1 MYIINM
7 KGHFVCLSLCF
18 LLSCATM
25 NSTNKSPEEKIRFS
39 FPENVNQW
47 KLEKTLPD
55 RYDAETLYDYIDGN
69 AEVYRSLGVKEVY
82 AYRWLN
88 PQQVEIFMD
97 IFDMG
102 NSASAYGA
110 YHHDIRD
117 QKDIGLGVE
126 SEGMN
131 NSLAFWKDR
140 YFISIVGMG
149 DSPELNQTVIELGKI
164 IDRQI
169 PNKGK
174 PPEIVRLL
182 PEKGQVKSHVH
193 YFNDYDLLKVHFFIT
208 DENILQLNKDTEGIL
223 LRYFLPKQDEQFQII
238 LIRYKDKKK
247 ALLVNQNFK
256 NLIDKSAKE
265 MNDEER
271 RKKFGFHSI
280 LIHSHEKYLIL
291 IIDWKKKETADW
303 YIKEIV
309 QRIKR

>member
-1 MYIINM
+1 M
-7 KGHFVCLSLCF
+7 KGYWVCLSISILV
-18 LLSCATM
+18 SCSTM
-25 NSTNKSPEEKIRFS
+25 NSTNKSSEEKIAFS
-39 FPENVNQW
+39 FPNNVNQW
-47 KLEKTLPD
+47 KLEKAVPD

-82 AYRWLN
+82 AYRWSN

-140 YFISIVGMG
+140 YFVSIVGMG
-149 DSPELNQTVIELGKI
+149 DSPELNQTVMELGKI

-169 PNKGK
+169 PEKGN
-174 PPEIVRLL
+174 PPEIVKLL
-182 PEKGQVKSHVH
+182 PEKGQVKSHIH
-193 YFNDYDLLKVHFFIT
+193 YFNDYDLLKVHFFLT
-208 DENILQLNKDTEGIL
+208 DENILQLGKDTEGIL
-223 LRYFLPKQDEQFQII
+223 LRYFLTEQDERFQII

-247 ALLVNQNFK
+247 ASLVSQNFK

-265 MNDEER
+265 MTEDER
-271 RKKFGFHSI
+271 NKKFGFNSI

-291 IIDWKKKETADW
+291 VIDWKNKEIADR
-303 YIKEIV
+303 YVKEIV
-309 QRIKR
+309 QKIKR